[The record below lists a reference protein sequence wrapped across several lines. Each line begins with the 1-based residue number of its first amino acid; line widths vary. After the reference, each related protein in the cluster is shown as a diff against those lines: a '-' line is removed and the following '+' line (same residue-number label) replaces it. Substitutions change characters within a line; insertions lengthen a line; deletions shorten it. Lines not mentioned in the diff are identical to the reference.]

1 MQFKMGGKL
10 IEERTRR
17 PSSFVLS
24 ECLFAD
30 DATLVCSFRENMLLA
45 VRIFDKVATEHGL
58 TLSVPKTKLLV
69 AGTGLTNDDLV
80 PLKQDGGIVTVVEQ
94 FKYLGSL
101 VEASGGVTGEVSCR
115 IVQTSGLLAVYGIL
129 CLLHQI

>member
-10 IEERTRR
+10 IGERTRR

-24 ECLFAD
+24 ESLFAD
-30 DATLVCSFRENMLLA
+30 DATLVCSIRENMVLA

-58 TLSVPKTKLLV
+58 TLSVPKIKLLV

-80 PLKQDGGIVTVVEQ
+80 PLKQDGGIVRVVE
-94 FKYLGSL
+94 
-101 VEASGGVTGEVSCR
+101 
-115 IVQTSGLLAVYGIL
+115 
-129 CLLHQI
+129 